1 MNVRTFFDWTLIAAC
16 LSFSGC
22 QSWQGAAFPLP
33 NTTRVPPP
41 GTGSYQL
48 PNGYYNNSATSA
60 IPNKSSTNQL
70 AGTNPSLNA
79 TTAPSSL
86 SAFSG
91 VSTAN
96 FAASQE
102 SQQKSSLAPAAYV
115 QPIPSTDAHSR
126 YTAASSPVISSSA
139 ISAPLASPPQNSG
152 ASVSLSDAA
161 EAEVPSLQWQQF
173 DGQ

>member
-1 MNVRTFFDWTLIAAC
+1 MNVRSFFRLTLIAAC
-16 LSFSGC
+16 LSFGGC
-22 QSWQGAAFPLP
+22 QSWQGGAFPLP

-48 PNGYYNNSATSA
+48 PSGYYNNSATSA
-60 IPNKSSTNQL
+60 VPSKSPTNQL
-70 AGTNPSLNA
+70 AGTNPSLSAA
-79 TTAPSSL
+79 TAANSTSS
-86 SAFSG
+86 FSG

-96 FAASQE
+96 FTATQP
-102 SQQKSSLAPAAYV
+102 SQQNASLAPAAYA
-115 QPIPSTDAHSR
+115 QPISSTDAHSKF
-126 YTAASSPVISSSA
+126 TAAPLPVLSSSA
-139 ISAPLASPPQNSG
+139 ISAPLASTPQSSG